1 VSSPPTGR
9 RAFLAASLAALASL
23 TAPAAARGQATRTA
37 RIGVLGSTAEANF
50 APNLKYFRE
59 RLRQLGW
66 IEGQNLVLDSRF
78 ASQSYEQLPALA
90 AELVALK
97 VDVVFALAT
106 PAIQAMKR
114 ATTSIPIVIE
124 TLGDAVAVGLVPSL
138 ARPGGNVT
146 GVSGFAPELS
156 GKRLELIRE
165 VLPGAT
171 RVALLANRSN
181 ATSAPIVRSTQVV
194 AEQLRLDLRVS
205 DVRSAA
211 ALEPAFEAMVRDR
224 RQALVVAPDPL
235 LFNQRRHLIELAER
249 HRLPAVYENRSFVE
263 NGGLLAY
270 GEDTHDRFARAAV
283 YVDRILRGAR
293 PGDLPVEQP
302 STFELSLNLQT
313 ARRLG
318 LTIPPAVRLRASHVI
333 E

>member
-1 VSSPPTGR
+1 MSAPRAER
-9 RAFLAASLAALASL
+9 RAFLTASLAALASL
-23 TAPAAARGQATRTA
+23 VAADRAGAQARRTA
-37 RIGVLGSTAEANF
+37 RVGILGSAPEANF
-50 APNLKYFRE
+50 ADNLVFYHQRM
-59 RLRQLGW
+59 RTLGW
-66 IEGQNLVLDSRF
+66 IEGQNLATESRY
-78 ASQSYEQLPALA
+78 ADRYEQLPALA

-114 ATTSIPIVIE
+114 ATTAIPIVIE
-124 TLGDAVAVGLVPSL
+124 TLGDAVAIGLVANL

-156 GKRLELIRE
+156 AKRLELIRE
-165 VLPGAT
+165 ILPGAT
-171 RVALLANRSN
+171 RIALLANRGN
-181 ATSAPIVRSTQVV
+181 ATSSPIVRTTQAA
-194 AEQLRLDLRVS
+194 AERLRVDLLVS
-205 DVRSAA
+205 DVRALSALDA
-211 ALEPAFEAMVRDR
+211 AFEAMARAR
-224 RQALVVAPDPL
+224 RQALVVAADPL
-235 LFNQRRHLIELAER
+235 LFSQRQRIVDLAER
-249 HRLPAVYENRSFVE
+249 HRIPAVYENQSFT
-263 NGGLLAY
+263 NLGGLLAY
-270 GEDTHDRFARAAV
+270 GEGTSARFVRAAV
-283 YVDRILRGAR
+283 YVDRILRGAQ